1 MRIFRTQDA
10 EHFNLQ
16 SLPPFRYSMKTT
28 TAHPAA
34 RRSGTTKD
42 QTMLAILGVI
52 TILCLLAAVMSKR
65 LSPLVA
71 LIALPIIAALIG
83 GFGLQTSG
91 FIITGIKNVAPVVG
105 MFVFAILFFGVMTDA
120 GMLDP
125 IIDRILR
132 TVGTRPTRIVVGTA
146 LLALLV
152 HLDGSGAVT
161 FLVTIPAMLPLYTR
175 LGIDRRILACVAAMA
190 AGVNFLPWTGPVL
203 RSSAALHVPVSEL
216 FQPLIPVQIVGLAFV
231 FFCAWMLGRREEKRL
246 GLGRF
251 QTTAEHIDVVPQRV
265 LTEQEAVLRRPR
277 LFWLNLLLTIAVM
290 GIMISG
296 WVDPV
301 VMFMVGTVLALCI
314 NYPNVDAQRARID
327 AHAKTALT
335 MASIL
340 LAAGVFTGIM
350 QGTGMLKA
358 MAEVA
363 VAQIPAGHGKLIPMV
378 VGFVSMPLSLLFDP
392 DSFYFGVMPVIAEVG
407 RSLGVDPLQVAQAS
421 LLGVHT
427 TGFPVSPL
435 TPATF
440 LLVGLCKVEL
450 ADHQRF
456 TIPFLFAASVLMTL
470 TALLLG
476 VF

>member
-1 MRIFRTQDA
+1 
-10 EHFNLQ
+10 
-16 SLPPFRYSMKTT
+16 
-28 TAHPAA
+28 
-34 RRSGTTKD
+34 
-42 QTMLAILGVI
+42 MLATLGVI
-52 TILCLLAAVMSKR
+52 TILAMLVSIMSKR
-65 LSPLVA
+65 ISPLVA
-71 LIALPIIAALIG
+71 LIALPIIAALLA

-105 MFVFAILFFGVMTDA
+105 MFVFAILFFGIMTDA

-125 IIDRILR
+125 IIDRILKR
-132 TVGTRPTRIVVGTA
+132 VGTRPPRIVMGTA

-175 LGIDRRILACVAAMA
+175 LGMDKRILACVTAMA

-203 RSSAALHVPVSEL
+203 RSSAALHVPVSDL
-216 FQPLIPVQIVGLAFV
+216 FQPLIPVQIVGLIFV
-231 FFCAWMLGRREEKRL
+231 FTCAFFLGRREERRL
-246 GLGRF
+246 GLGPDNL
-251 QTTAEHIDVVPQRV
+251 DVKPHQRV
-265 LTEQEAVLRRPR
+265 LSDAERELRKPR
-277 LFWLNLLLTIAVM
+277 LFWVNLLLTLVVM
-290 GIMISG
+290 GVMIAG
-296 WVDPV
+296 VVDPV
-301 VMFMVGTVLALCI
+301 VMFMLGTVIALCI
-314 NYPNVDAQRARID
+314 NYPAVDAQRARID

-363 VAQIPAGHGKLIPMV
+363 VGQIPAGHGKLIPVV
-378 VGFVSMPLSLLFDP
+378 VGFLSMPLSLLFDP
-392 DSFYFGVMPVIAEVG
+392 DSFYFGIMPVVAEVG
-407 RSLGVDPLQVAQAS
+407 KALGVDPMQVAQAS

-440 LLVGLCKVEL
+440 LLVGLCKIEL

-456 TIPFLFAASVLMTL
+456 TIPFLFAASVIMTL
-470 TALLLG
+470 TAMVIG

>member
-1 MRIFRTQDA
+1 
-10 EHFNLQ
+10 
-16 SLPPFRYSMKTT
+16 
-28 TAHPAA
+28 
-34 RRSGTTKD
+34 
-42 QTMLAILGVI
+42 MLATLGVI
-52 TILCLLAAVMSKR
+52 TILAMLVSIMSKR
-65 LSPLVA
+65 ISPLVA
-71 LIALPIIAALIG
+71 LIALPIIAALLA

-105 MFVFAILFFGVMTDA
+105 MFVFAILFFGIMTDA

-125 IIDRILR
+125 IIDRILKR
-132 TVGTRPTRIVVGTA
+132 VGTRPTRIVMGTA

-175 LGIDRRILACVAAMA
+175 LGMDKRILACVTAMA

-203 RSSAALHVPVSEL
+203 RSSAALHVPVSDL
-216 FQPLIPVQIVGLAFV
+216 FQPLIPVQIVGLIFV
-231 FFCAWMLGRREEKRL
+231 FTCAFFLGRREERRL
-246 GLGRF
+246 GLGPDNL
-251 QTTAEHIDVVPQRV
+251 DVKPHQRV
-265 LTEQEAVLRRPR
+265 LSDAERELRKPR
-277 LFWLNLLLTIAVM
+277 LFWVNLLLTLLVM
-290 GIMISG
+290 GVMIAG
-296 WVDPV
+296 VVDPV
-301 VMFMVGTVLALCI
+301 VMFMLGTVIALCI
-314 NYPNVDAQRARID
+314 NYPAVDAQRGRID

-363 VAQIPAGHGKLIPMV
+363 VGQIPAGHGKLIPVV
-378 VGFVSMPLSLLFDP
+378 VGFLSMPLSLLFDP
-392 DSFYFGVMPVIAEVG
+392 DSFYFGIMPVVAEVG
-407 RSLGVDPLQVAQAS
+407 KALGVDPMQVAQAS

-440 LLVGLCKVEL
+440 LLVGLCKIEL

-456 TIPFLFAASVLMTL
+456 TIPFLFAASVIMTL
-470 TALLLG
+470 TAMVIG

>member
-1 MRIFRTQDA
+1 
-10 EHFNLQ
+10 
-16 SLPPFRYSMKTT
+16 
-28 TAHPAA
+28 
-34 RRSGTTKD
+34 
-42 QTMLAILGVI
+42 MLAIVGVI
-52 TILCLLAAVMSKR
+52 TIVCLLVAVMSKR

-71 LIALPIIAALIG
+71 LIALPILAALVA

-125 IIDRILR
+125 IIDRILK
-132 TVGTRPTRIVVGTA
+132 TVGTRPTRIVFGTA

-161 FLVTIPAMLPLYTR
+161 FLVTVPAMLPLYTR
-175 LGIDRRILACVAAMA
+175 LGMDRRILACVAAMA

-216 FQPLIPVQIVGLAFV
+216 FQPLILVQLVGLLFV
-231 FFCAWMLGRREEKRL
+231 FACAWGLGLREERRL
-246 GLGRF
+246 GLG
-251 QTTAEHIDVVPQRV
+251 AGSPASEVMPQR
-265 LTEQEAVLRRPR
+265 LLSAEEEGLRRPR
-277 LFWLNLLLTIAVM
+277 LFLVNLALTVVVMAVM
-290 GIMISG
+290 IAG

-301 VMFMVGTVLALCI
+301 VMFMLGTVVALCL
-314 NYPNVDAQRARID
+314 NYPNVDAQRLRID

-363 VAQIPAGHGKLIPMV
+363 VAGIPAGHGKLIPAV
-378 VGFVSMPLSLLFDP
+378 VGFLSMPLSLLFDP
-392 DSFYFGVMPVIAEVG
+392 DSYYFGVMPVIAEVG
-407 RSLGVDPLQVAQAS
+407 RSLGVSPLQVAQAS

-440 LLVGLCKVEL
+440 LLVGLCKIEL

>member
-1 MRIFRTQDA
+1 
-10 EHFNLQ
+10 
-16 SLPPFRYSMKTT
+16 
-28 TAHPAA
+28 
-34 RRSGTTKD
+34 
-42 QTMLAILGVI
+42 MLATLGLA

-71 LIALPIIAALIG
+71 LIALPIIAALLG
-83 GFGLQTSG
+83 GFGLQTSA

-105 MFVFAILFFGVMTDA
+105 MFVFAILFFGIMTDA

-146 LLALLV
+146 TLALLV

-161 FLVTIPAMLPLYTR
+161 FLVTVPAMLPLYTR
-175 LGIDRRILACVAAMA
+175 LGIDKRILACVCAMA

-203 RSSAALHVPVSEL
+203 RSSAALHVPVADL
-216 FQPLIPVQIVGLAFV
+216 FQPLIPVQIVGLVFV
-231 FFCAWMLGRREEKRL
+231 FASAWWLGRREEKRL
-246 GLGRF
+246 GLGVGS
-251 QTTAEHIDVVPQRV
+251 TVDTVPQRV
-265 LTEQEAVLRRPR
+265 LGEEDLKLRRPG
-277 LFWLNLLLTIAVM
+277 LFWVNLILTVLVMVVMIA
-290 GIMISG
+290 G

-301 VMFMVGTVLALCI
+301 VMFMLGTVVALCI

-358 MAEVA
+358 IAEVA
-363 VAQIPAGHGKLIPMV
+363 VAQIPAGHGKVIPAV
-378 VGFVSMPLSLLFDP
+378 VGFLSMPLSMLFDP
-392 DSFYFGVMPVIAEVG
+392 DSYYFGVMPVIAEVG
-407 RSLGVDPLQVAQAS
+407 KALGVDPLQVAQAS

-476 VF
+476 VI

>member
-1 MRIFRTQDA
+1 
-10 EHFNLQ
+10 
-16 SLPPFRYSMKTT
+16 
-28 TAHPAA
+28 
-34 RRSGTTKD
+34 
-42 QTMLAILGVI
+42 MLATLGVI
-52 TILCLLAAVMSKR
+52 TILAMLVSIMSKR
-65 LSPLVA
+65 ISPLVA
-71 LIALPIIAALIG
+71 LIALPIIAALLA

-105 MFVFAILFFGVMTDA
+105 LFVFAILFFGIMTDA

-125 IIDRILR
+125 IIDLILKR
-132 TVGTRPTRIVVGTA
+132 VGTRPTRLVMGTA

-175 LGIDRRILACVAAMA
+175 LGMDKRILACVTAMA

-203 RSSAALHVPVSEL
+203 RSSAALHVPVSDL
-216 FQPLIPVQIVGLAFV
+216 FQPLIPVQIVGLIFV
-231 FFCAWMLGRREEKRL
+231 FTCAFFLGRREERRL
-246 GLGRF
+246 GLGPDNL
-251 QTTAEHIDVVPQRV
+251 DVKPHQRV
-265 LTEQEAVLRRPR
+265 LSDAERELRKPR
-277 LFWLNLLLTIAVM
+277 LFWINLLLTLVVM
-290 GIMISG
+290 GVMIAG
-296 WVDPV
+296 VVDPV
-301 VMFMVGTVLALCI
+301 VMFMLGTVIALCM
-314 NYPNVDAQRARID
+314 NYPAVDAQRARID

-363 VAQIPAGHGKLIPMV
+363 VGQIPAGHGKLIPVV
-378 VGFVSMPLSLLFDP
+378 VGFLSMPLSLLFDP
-392 DSFYFGVMPVIAEVG
+392 DSFYFGIMPVVAEVG
-407 RSLGVDPLQVAQAS
+407 KALGVDPMQVAQAS

-440 LLVGLCKVEL
+440 LLVGLCKIEL

-456 TIPFLFAASVLMTL
+456 TIPFLFAASVIMTL
-470 TALLLG
+470 TAMVIG